1 MTKHGLE
8 PIREEEINQAIQEAC
23 EGLDYVDW
31 SEIATRCKVSW
42 YDGISTGELSE
53 ATIMATTE
61 LIETHPNYD
70 FVAARLLL
78 RKIYKEVNDS
88 GFARYILDNVESL
101 TVQYEKG
108 KPTKTKTNTKGRLHA
123 DMSEKFYIHH
133 LEKGLNPKRD
143 KLFRYQGVKILYDR
157 YLLRDATGKLL
168 ETPQYMFMRVGM
180 GIALGESEAHTEW
193 AIKFYDAIS
202 QFDYMPSTPTL
213 FNAGTVRPQMASCY
227 VQHISDDLGEIFNG
241 FSDMAQMSKWAGGIG
256 TNWTSVRAAGSRIEG
271 TNGNSSG
278 IIPWLKIQNDV
289 AIAVNQGGKRRGSH
303 CAYIEPWHADIEE
316 FLNLRK
322 ATGDER
328 RRTHDLDTALWIP
341 DLFMKRVE
349 EDGFWHLF
357 CPSEVPE
364 LANTWGEE
372 FEDAYQQAIDDGRV
386 HKVVKAK
393 DLYHKMLTALFETGH
408 PWITF
413 KDTCNR
419 ANPLK
424 ELGMIRSSN
433 LCTEITLN
441 TGPDETAVCNLGSI
455 NLENHVKINEFG
467 DWLWEEAKLKQTT
480 KLAVRMLDN
489 IIDGMF
495 YPTEKAAKTN
505 KANRP
510 IGLGVMGWQAALYL
524 LELDTRDRLPQVA
537 EEIQKLI
544 QDAAISASEQL
555 AAEKGPYF
563 NWVESDQENEMRNS
577 FVTAIAPTATISN
590 IVGTTPSIEPMFSNL
605 FVQSNLS
612 GEFTNV
618 NRFLVDDLINLTLWD
633 DTMRSELKYRDGSV
647 QNIDRIPRH
656 LKDKYKTA
664 FEIDQNVLVDQAAA
678 RQKHLSQSQSLNLY
692 VKEPNGN
699 KLAELYMS
707 AWKKGVKTT
716 YYLRTLG
723 ASQVEKSSINP
734 NEFGKTHIR
743 NVTEVLNQCKI
754 DDPGCESCQ

>member
-1 MTKHGLE
+1 MVMQVMTKHGLE

-23 EGLDYVDW
+23 EGLEYVEW

-42 YDGISTGELSE
+42 YDGISTDELSE
-53 ATIMATTE
+53 ATIMATLE
-61 LIETHPNYD
+61 LLEIHPNYD

-78 RKIYKEVNDS
+78 RKIYKEVNNTPS
-88 GFARYILDNVESL
+88 GTFQGYIIEA
-101 TVQYEKG
+101 
-108 KPTKTKTNTKGRLHA
+108 TKLGRL
-123 DMSEKFYIHH
+123 DPRMTPMIWGD
-133 LEKGLNPKRD
+133 EKGLNLSHSINIERD

-157 YLLRDATGKLL
+157 YLLRDDKGRLL
-168 ETPQYMFMRVGM
+168 ETPQYLFMRVAM
-180 GIALGESEAHTEW
+180 GIALGETENLTEW
-193 AIKFYDAIS
+193 AIKFYEAIS
-202 QFDYMPSTPTL
+202 SFDYMPSTPTL

-227 VQHISDDLGEIFNG
+227 VTHIPDDLGGIFNG
-241 FSDMAQMSKWAGGIG
+241 FSEMAQMSKWAGGIG

-278 IIPWLKIQNDV
+278 IVPWLKIQNDV

-303 CAYIEPWHADIEE
+303 CAYIEPWHSDIEE
-316 FLNLRK
+316 FLDLRK

-349 EDGFWHLF
+349 EDGDWSLF
-357 CPSEVPE
+357 CPSEAVF
-364 LANTWGEE
+364 LTDSWGDDFEIQYRLYEE
-372 FEDAYQQAIDDGRV
+372 NGIAR
-386 HKVVKAK
+386 KVVKAR
-393 DLYHKMLTALFETGH
+393 DLFKKMLTALFETGH

-455 NLENHVKINEFG
+455 NLENHVKEHGIFSMEF
-467 DWLWEEAKLKQTT
+467 DDEKLEYTT

-495 YPTEKAAKTN
+495 YPTESAAKTN

-510 IGLGVMGWQAALYL
+510 IGLGIMGWQASLYKL
-524 LELDTRDRLPQVA
+524 GLTFSDERTITLASNLQ
-537 EEIQKLI
+537 EGIQNY
-544 QDAAISASEQL
+544 AIAASEQL
-555 AAEKGPYF
+555 AEEKGPYF
-563 NWVESDQENEMRNS
+563 NWVDSDQENEMRNS
-577 FVTAIAPTATISN
+577 YVTAIAPTATISN

-612 GEFTNV
+612 GEFTNI
-618 NRFLVDDLINLTLWD
+618 NRFLVDDLIGLDLWD
-633 DTMRSELKYRDGSV
+633 NALRAELKYRDGSV
-647 QNIDRIPRH
+647 QNIDRIPQSI
-656 LKDKYKTA
+656 KDKYKTA

-678 RQKHLSQSQSLNLY
+678 RQPYISQSQSLNLY
-692 VKEPNGN
+692 VSEPSGK
-699 KLAELYMS
+699 KLYDLYMS

-716 YYLRTLG
+716 YYLRTLA
-723 ASQVEKSSINP
+723 ASQVEKSTVDPSQ
-734 NEFGKTHIR
+734 FGKTHLR
-743 NVTEVLNQCKI
+743 PKAEVQQCKI

>member
-1 MTKHGLE
+1 MQVITKHG
-8 PIREEEINQAIQEAC
+8 PEEIDESHINQAIQEAC

-42 YDGISTGELSE
+42 YDGISTDELAE

-61 LIETHPNYD
+61 LIEVHPNYD
-70 FVAARLLL
+70 FVAARLML
-78 RKIYKEVNDS
+78 RKIYREVGDS
-88 GFARYILDNVESL
+88 FSSYIANQATHHNRIARAMLDDFNLVHAETAL
-101 TVQYEKG
+101 
-108 KPTKTKTNTKGRLHA
+108 KP
-123 DMSEKFYIHH
+123 E
-133 LEKGLNPKRD
+133 RD

-157 YLLRDATGKLL
+157 YLLRDANGHLL
-168 ETPQYMFMRVGM
+168 ETPQYMFMRVAM
-180 GIALGESEAHTEW
+180 GIALGETDNHTEW
-193 AIKFYDAIS
+193 AIKFYNAIS
-202 QFDYMPSTPTL
+202 SFDYMPSTPTL

-227 VQHISDDLGEIFNG
+227 VTHIEDSLEDIFNG

-278 IIPWLKIQNDV
+278 LIPWLKIQNDV
-289 AIAVNQGGKRRGSH
+289 AIAVNLGGKRRGSH

-316 FLNLRK
+316 FLDLRK

-341 DLFMKRVE
+341 DLFMKRVK
-349 EDGFWHLF
+349 EDGDWSLF
-357 CPSEVPE
+357 CPSEAPMLTE
-364 LANTWGEE
+364 EWGEE
-372 FEDAYQQAIDDGRV
+372 FEVAYERYESEGLAR
-386 HKVVKAK
+386 KVVKAK
-393 DLYHKMLTALFETGH
+393 DLYRKMLTALFETGH

-455 NLENHVKINEFG
+455 NLANHVMPFQGKTSLDHDKIF
-467 DWLWEEAKLKQTT
+467 KTT
-480 KLAVRMLDN
+480 ILAVRMLDN

-495 YPTEKAAKTN
+495 YPTESAAKTN

-510 IGLGVMGWQAALYL
+510 IGLGIMGLQEYYYLRNIVFDSVEALAASAHVS
-524 LELDTRDRLPQVA
+524 ECIQKA
-537 EEIQKLI
+537 AEIQS
-544 QDAAISASEQL
+544 QSL
-555 AAEKGPYF
+555 AEEKGPYF

-577 FVTAIAPTATISN
+577 YVTAIAPTATISN

-612 GEFTNV
+612 GEFTNI
-618 NRFLVDDLINLTLWD
+618 NRFLVSDLISLNLWD
-633 DTMRSELKYRDGSV
+633 DSMRSELKYRDGSV
-647 QNIDRIPRH
+647 QGIDRIPQA

-664 FEIDQNVLVDQAAA
+664 FEIDQNVLVDQAAV
-678 RQKHLSQSQSLNLY
+678 RQPFISQSQSLNLY
-692 VKEPNGN
+692 VKEPNGK
-699 KLAELYMS
+699 KLADLYMS
-707 AWKKGVKTT
+707 AWEKGVKTT

-723 ASQVEKSSINP
+723 VSQVEKSSIDP
-734 NEFGKTHIR
+734 NLYGKTHIR
-743 NVTEVLNQCKI
+743 SKNVCDIGDTS
-754 DDPGCESCQ
+754 CESCQ

>member
-1 MTKHGLE
+1 MINVRTCHGLE

-42 YDGISTGELSE
+42 YDGISTDELSE

-61 LIETHPNYD
+61 LIEIHPNYD

-78 RKIYKEVNDS
+78 RKIYREVKDP
-88 GFARYILDNVESL
+88 FDTYITKAIKAERLSL
-101 TVQYEKG
+101 TMDLRIGHSFFQVHRAI
-108 KPTKTKTNTKGRLHA
+108 KP
-123 DMSEKFYIHH
+123 E
-133 LEKGLNPKRD
+133 RD
-143 KLFRYQGVKILYDR
+143 KLFRYRGVKILYDR
-157 YLLRDATGKLL
+157 YLLRDANGHLL
-168 ETPQYMFMRVGM
+168 ETPQYMFMRVAM
-180 GIALGESEAHTEW
+180 GIALGETDNHTEW
-193 AIKFYDAIS
+193 AIKFYESIS
-202 QFDYMPSTPTL
+202 SFDYMPSTPTL

-227 VQHISDDLGEIFNG
+227 VQHISDDLEEIFSG

-278 IIPWLKIQNDV
+278 IIPWLKIQNNV

-316 FLNLRK
+316 FLDLRK

-341 DLFMKRVE
+341 DLFMKCVE
-349 EDGFWHLF
+349 EDGDWSLF
-357 CPSEVPE
+357 CPDECPR
-364 LANTWGEE
+364 LANSWGEE
-372 FEDAYQQAIDDGRV
+372 FENHYAQYKMNRMARRT
-386 HKVVKAK
+386 VKAK
-393 DLYHKMLTALFETGH
+393 DLYRKILTALFETGH

-424 ELGMIRSSN
+424 SIGMIRSSN

-441 TGPDETAVCNLGSI
+441 TGPEETAVCNLGSI
-455 NLENHVKINEFG
+455 NLENHVDIYEDGSSVVNIFDLE
-467 DWLWEEAKLKQTT
+467 DTV

-510 IGLGVMGWQAALYL
+510 IGLGVMGWQAALYKL
-524 LELDTRDRLPQVA
+524 KLNFDEPAALEIA
-537 EEIQKLI
+537 GEIQEDI
-544 QDAAISASEQL
+544 QRFALEASEQL
-555 AAEKGPYF
+555 AEEKGPYF

-577 FVTAIAPTATISN
+577 YVTAIAPTATISN
-590 IVGTTPSIEPMFSNL
+590 IVGTTPSIEPMFGNL

-612 GEFTNV
+612 GEFTNI
-618 NRFLVDDLINLTLWD
+618 NRFLVSDLMDLNLWD
-633 DTMRSELKYRDGSV
+633 DSMRAELKYRDGSV
-647 QNIDRIPRH
+647 QDIDRIPQA

-664 FEIDQNVLVDQAAA
+664 FEIDQNILVDQMAA
-678 RQKHLSQSQSLNLY
+678 RQKHLSQSGSLNLY
-692 VKEPNGN
+692 VKEPNGK

-734 NEFGKTHIR
+734 NEFGKTHLR
-743 NVTEVLNQCKI
+743 NATEIVNQCKI
-754 DDPGCESCQ
+754 DDSGCESCQ